1 MSATVGAALKKIAV
15 SLLTDKKVLKV
26 VGGIVLGIL
35 IIIVMPIV
43 AIVSIFNGTIDFD
56 TAELQQMVEQN
67 LSAEELAKLQGV
79 EDTMYAIEDAMTAAG
94 HDWQKVREAQVL
106 YTTALYEFSFA
117 PDFVSKL
124 VGCFAPDQTDEQLI
138 AAVNAAFGT
147 DIDAA
152 EFTQLIV
159 GVNQEIVSVAQSQ
172 LGNEGGQPYWSWYGF
187 ESRVE
192 WCACFVSWCADQ
204 CGYID
209 RGICPKFSLCSDG
222 VNWFQQKNQWLAGT
236 ETPSPGMIIF
246 FDWAD
251 NGQDGVSDH
260 VGIVASVENGTVYT
274 IEGNS
279 GDACR
284 ERSYSVGYYEIL
296 GYGVLQV
303 GGETQNSTP
312 QTPQS

>member
-1 MSATVGAALKKIAV
+1 
-15 SLLTDKKVLKV
+15 
-26 VGGIVLGIL
+26 
-35 IIIVMPIV
+35 
-43 AIVSIFNGTIDFD
+43 
-56 TAELQQMVEQN
+56 
-67 LSAEELAKLQGV
+67 
-79 EDTMYAIEDAMTAAG
+79 MYAIEDAMTAAG
-94 HDWQKVREAQVL
+94 YDWQKVREAQVL
-106 YTTALYEFSFA
+106 YTTALYEFSFE

-222 VNWFQQKNQWLAGT
+222 VNWFQQRNQWLAGT

-260 VGIVASVENGTVYT
+260 VGIVASVENGTVHT

-303 GGETQNSTP
+303 GGETDNSNTETP
-312 QTPQS
+312 TQ

>member
-1 MSATVGAALKKIAV
+1 MAV
-15 SLLTDKKVLKV
+15 HQFFLFPYVVRMAQPARPHGHDFLPCSLVF
-26 VGGIVLGIL
+26 
-35 IIIVMPIV
+35 
-43 AIVSIFNGTIDFD
+43 AITGP
-56 TAELQQMVEQN
+56 
-67 LSAEELAKLQGV
+67 QGV
-79 EDTMYAIEDAMTAAG
+79 R
-94 HDWQKVREAQVL
+94 QQV
-106 YTTALYEFSFA
+106 
-117 PDFVSKL
+117 
-124 VGCFAPDQTDEQLI
+124 GI

-222 VNWFQQKNQWLAGT
+222 VNWFQQRNQWLAGT

-260 VGIVASVENGTVYT
+260 VGIVASVENGTVHT

-303 GGETQNSTP
+303 GGETDNSNNETP
-312 QTPQS
+312 TQ